1 MEIKDSA
8 LEHAYLSVLAPNVLV
23 VGNRK
28 TGVTKI
34 VWHGAVKKGNADLYL
49 SKSSLVGAHAGVAA
63 ANLLLIVVQAY
74 RENYRG
80 AISAMKT
87 AIKQTVTSSKVK
99 SGKIFEM
106 HHWTSIKVKNQ

>member
-8 LEHAYLSVLAPNVLV
+8 LEHAYLSVWRKRLSSWQQK
-23 VGNRK
+23 NRRYE
-28 TGVTKI
+28 I